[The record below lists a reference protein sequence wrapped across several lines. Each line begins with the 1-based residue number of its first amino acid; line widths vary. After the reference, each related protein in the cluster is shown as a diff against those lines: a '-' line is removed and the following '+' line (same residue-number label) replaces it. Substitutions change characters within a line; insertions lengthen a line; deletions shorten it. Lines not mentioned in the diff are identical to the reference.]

1 MSENHQIW
9 RSHFNVSF
17 LEFVFVYLQL
27 LKNKNKFYYL
37 NRHYV
42 GKYEK
47 DDVVFDSSRDK
58 DKPFELQLGK
68 HTFGKGLDVGL
79 ADMCVG

>member
-1 MSENHQIW
+1 M
-9 RSHFNVSF
+9 
-17 LEFVFVYLQL
+17 
-27 LKNKNKFYYL
+27 
-37 NRHYV
+37 

-47 DDVVFDSSRDK
+47 DDVIFDSSRDK